1 MAIFHQDIGPGP
13 YPSHGSIAG
22 RIDVMAKD
30 AKKKKMHEFEARAEK
45 ADLDVNEKV
54 KFRKYMKTL
63 VKESRKA
70 KAYDVL
76 AVISEVVFFWSI
88 LTAAVISSK
97 SFLEGSVSG
106 SVLAYFEMVESFF
119 VLFEGPTAAVMPY
132 AFISMM
138 TFGMLR
144 GSAGGAK
151 TKTEINII
159 SLLTF
164 AEQKSLLYQMQN
176 YVDTAVADATGHG
189 TRSRGY

>member
-1 MAIFHQDIGPGP
+1 
-13 YPSHGSIAG
+13 
-22 RIDVMAKD
+22 MAKD
-30 AKKKKMHEFEARAEK
+30 TKRKKKHEFEERAER

-54 KFRKYMKTL
+54 KFRRYMKTL
-63 VKESRKA
+63 QKESRKA

-76 AVISEVVFFWSI
+76 AVLSEIIFFWSI
-88 LTAAVISSK
+88 LTAAVMYSRDY
-97 SFLEGSVSG
+97 LQGSVSA
-106 SVLAYFEMVESFF
+106 SAMAYFDMMAGFF
-119 VLFEGPTAAVMPY
+119 QYFEGPTAAVMPY
-132 AFISMM
+132 AFICMM

-176 YVDTAVADATGHG
+176 YVDSAVADATGQG
-189 TRSRGY
+189 ARSRGY

>member
-1 MAIFHQDIGPGP
+1 
-13 YPSHGSIAG
+13 
-22 RIDVMAKD
+22 MAKD
-30 AKKKKMHEFEARAEK
+30 TKKKKKKHEFETRAEM

-54 KFRKYMKTL
+54 KFRKYMKEL
-63 VKESRKA
+63 LKESRKA

-76 AVISEVVFFWSI
+76 AVISEIIFFWSI
-88 LTAAVISSK
+88 LTAAVITSRNHLVGTVSSGIMTY
-97 SFLEGSVSG
+97 FDMMAGFFE
-106 SVLAYFEMVESFF
+106 YFEVY
-119 VLFEGPTAAVMPY
+119 TNTVMPY
-132 AFISMM
+132 AFICMM

-176 YVDTAVADATGHG
+176 YVDTAVADATGRR
-189 TRSRGY
+189 TRSTGY